1 MCQIKPRLTKNQFH
15 KNKYCLCRRM
25 TRHTQ
30 IPDTYE
36 LFLDFLKTSINNQ
49 NKICLSDS
57 QIICTQIVKAIISIW
72 NQLTVAQF
80 KLDASKLNSSLTEL
94 GPAQPQLVN
103 LIIKK
108 FYSVER
114 MWQHLYSFNSCI
126 LYTWVSLEALN
137 NLYELPI
144 YKPNSPSLW
153 FDL

>member
-57 QIICTQIVKAIISIW
+57 QIVYTQIVKAIISIW
-72 NQLTVAQF
+72 NQLIVAQF

-94 GPAQPQLVN
+94 GPAQPQLVSPIAA
-103 LIIKK
+103 LVLVESTQLWVFFFHRFGIYFKII
-108 FYSVER
+108 VEGGGY
-114 MWQHLYSFNSCI
+114 QI
-126 LYTWVSLEALN
+126 LGNFFS
-137 NLYELPI
+137 
-144 YKPNSPSLW
+144 
-153 FDL
+153 